1 LGALGALVEGVLH
14 IDSAPP
20 ALPEELASMV
30 ADGTAIFL
38 TFLRLKGRLE
48 GAGPVPAAPVATAP
62 AAIIYAISLRLL
74 RRASDQP
81 HRPGHIGNLTDGDA
95 KRRGGT

>member
-1 LGALGALVEGVLH
+1 LD

-38 TFLRLKGRLE
+38 TFLRLKGRFE
-48 GAGPVPAAPVATAP
+48 GAGPVPG
-62 AAIIYAISLRLL
+62 
-74 RRASDQP
+74 
-81 HRPGHIGNLTDGDA
+81 RPGGNSAGRHNLRHIPPSTSSGFSNAIGRDTLA
-95 KRRGGT
+95 I